1 MEVLHIAIRLTLLL
15 ILLSLSGCANFK
27 PISFW
32 VEGGRGVIFDPLSIT
47 QARWKSVEA
56 RLGSANHPALD
67 AAWIAYNQGKQ
78 QELLGRDTAVDE
90 YYCAAKQARRVIA
103 TIDFR
108 NPNHQDTFEAA
119 QFLYHESLRRF
130 LYLAREHQ
138 RVERGVGIKVCV
150 ADAPILLPLITHDF
164 PWLPTDFTDW
174 RVVGMYT
181 NRDVTTNKATD
192 GVGVPLV
199 IVRERC
205 HAALNTTCAFMR
217 DQTTFAATA
226 MLSADGSTL
235 DFYNPLNKSQLEI
248 DGFKQPLASDLTADI
263 AYHLQFHEDS
273 RLEGFFQPDKNER
286 AGELYFMEPFQPEK
300 IPIVLVHGLLSSPAA
315 WSDIYNELR
324 SDPNIRKR
332 YQFWAFR
339 YSTGAPFVKS
349 AHELRDKLNQVMAC
363 YSGMDRE
370 QNLERTI
377 LIGHSMGGLVSK
389 VLISESR
396 DKVWNAIAN
405 IPFEAIAA
413 NEATKQQLAQ
423 RIFFS
428 PHPMVSRVVYIA
440 TPHQGSEVAGRL
452 LGRIASASVSQTD
465 NSYDEL
471 IRNNPGAFKT
481 VVSGGLP
488 TSIDL
493 LDPEQPFLD
502 VLACLPR
509 SGCVITNTILGDSCR
524 TLKLEQSDGVVNVES
539 AQQKTSESEMRIR
552 ATHNGLLRHKET
564 FAELKR
570 ILKKHDISATP
581 PATESIIQ
589 FLPRVTGKETRPSIA
604 H

>member
-1 MEVLHIAIRLTLLL
+1 MEVLHLTIRHTLLL

-32 VEGGRGVIFDPLSIT
+32 VEGGRGAILDPLSIT
-47 QARWKSVEA
+47 QARWKSMEA
-56 RLGSANHPALD
+56 RLGSASHPALD
-67 AAWIAYNQGKQ
+67 SAWIAYNQGKQ

-90 YYCAAKQARRVIA
+90 YYCAAKQARRVVA

-108 NPNHQDTFEAA
+108 YPNHQDTFEAA
-119 QFLYHESLRRF
+119 QLLYHESLRRF
-130 LYLAREHQ
+130 LHLAHEHQ
-138 RVERGVGIKVCV
+138 RVQRGVGIKVCV
-150 ADAPILLPLITHDF
+150 DQVPILLPLITHDF
-164 PWLPTDFTDW
+164 SWLPTDFTDW
-174 RVVGMYT
+174 RVVGMYAS
-181 NRDVTTNKATD
+181 RDVTTNKTTE

-199 IVRERC
+199 IIRERC
-205 HAALNTTCAFMR
+205 HAALNTSCAFMR
-217 DQTTFAATA
+217 DQTTFPATA
-226 MLSADGSTL
+226 MLSADGTTL
-235 DFYNPLNKSQLEI
+235 DFYNPLKTSQLEL

-273 RLEGFFQPDKNER
+273 RLEGFFRPNKNSQD
-286 AGELYFMEPFQPEK
+286 GELFFMEPYQAEK

-349 AHELRDKLNQVMAC
+349 AHELREKLNQAMAC
-363 YSGMDRE
+363 YSGIDQE

-405 IPFEAIAA
+405 VPLEAIAA
-413 NEATKQQLAQ
+413 NEATKQQLAS
-423 RIFFS
+423 RLFFS

-440 TPHQGSEVAGRL
+440 TPHQGSEMAGRL
-452 LGRIASASVSQTD
+452 LGRIASASVKQND
-465 NSYDEL
+465 NSYEEL
-471 IRNNPGAFKT
+471 LRKNRGAFKEA
-481 VVSGGLP
+481 VSGGLP
-488 TSIDL
+488 TSIEL
-493 LDPEQPFLD
+493 LDPDQPFLD

-509 SGCVITNTILGDSCR
+509 SRCVITNTILGDSCR
-524 TLKLEQSDGVVNVES
+524 TLKLEQSDGVVNVKS
-539 AQQKTSESEMRIR
+539 AQQKSSESEKRIQ

-570 ILKKHDISATP
+570 ILKQHDSS
-581 PATESIIQ
+581 PAKPQPDRAIE
-589 FLPRVTGKETRPSIA
+589 FLPRFSEY
-604 H
+604 